1 MIRIFPDFSVQVTAS
16 AGGGPGAGG
25 GGGGGGGG
33 GMMTGPP
40 VGRVPVPG
48 TTNGTPQSVQGITAY
63 QQSDPY
69 WERPANAGSCSA
81 ARPKT
86 LHLAGQ
92 QHTSSPWLQALRKE
106 KSRDAARSRRG
117 KENFEFYELAK
128 MLPLPG
134 AITSQLDKASIIR
147 LTISYLKMRDFANQ
161 GDPPWNLRMEGPPP
175 NTSVKA
181 IGAQR
186 RRSPSVVAS
195 EIFEPHLGSHILQS
209 LDGFVFALNKEGR
222 FLYISETVSIY
233 LGLSQVELT
242 GSSAFDYIHPGDHVE
257 MAEQL
262 GMKLPPGR
270 GMSLSQGAVNEDGAS
285 SASSSS
291 HSETPEPVESSS
303 PSLLAPDNSLERSF
317 FIRMK
322 STLTKRGVHIKSSG
336 YKVIHVTG
344 RLRIRMALTHS
355 RSAPNQ
361 IMGMVVVAHALPPP
375 TINEVRI
382 DCQMFVTRVNMDLKI
397 IYCENRINDYMDL
410 TPVDIVGKRCYQFI
424 HAEDV
429 EGIRQCHLDLMNKGQ
444 CVTKYYRWIQKN
456 GGYIWIQSSA
466 TIAINAKNANEKNVI
481 WVNYVLSNPEYK
493 DTPMDIAQLPNL
505 PEKTSESSET
515 SDSESE
521 SKENSDNENA
531 KSEGKSGHQSERSED
546 PETDSKRQQQP
557 GQPHCSSEQEMK
569 RQEEGDSSSNP
580 ESQDS
585 DDSLEPSDG
594 EGEEQ
599 EEATGGGG
607 GGGGGGGRLGRLAGL
622 GGLGGLGAIGG
633 LGSLGG
639 LHIKVEHYG
648 EGDEVQLQNS
658 QTSSSEEEEEEED
671 DDDDEEED
679 GGVQDCD
686 SANAGSKLQKRRK
699 RRKVQKWDGSRS
711 RRLRLSS
718 NTPSPVSMGD
728 TTQLIDPS
736 QATGSS
742 HLLASTDSPNSSGAT
757 SSVLKIKTE
766 MAEPINFDNDSSIW
780 NFPPNRE
787 ISRNESPYSMTSK
800 PSAPGSHETFPSP
813 QGGSLQVAIPE
824 SVLTPPGTEG
834 GAGGVR
840 KPPYN
845 GSSAPSSASSAAS
858 LVPPSSASSA
868 DPLSP
873 PLSASPRDKQQG
885 TPTTS
890 SSSSSSS
897 SSSTSS
903 SSLLYS
909 GDLEA
914 LQRLQAGNVVLP
926 LVHRVTGTLASTN
939 TTAPRVYTTGT
950 IRYAPADVTL
960 AMAQGNLL
968 PNAAMNF
975 VDSSGFGLD
984 PKTPME
990 MLYHHVHRLNMSAA
1004 AAAGPF
1010 VGSPAATAGNGAL
1023 GGQMPTAA
1031 NVFTTAEGLFS
1042 TLPFPVYSNGIHT
1055 TQTTLERKED

>member
-1 MIRIFPDFSVQVTAS
+1 MAPTKPSI
-16 AGGGPGAGG
+16 
-25 GGGGGGGG
+25 
-33 GMMTGPP
+33 
-40 VGRVPVPG
+40 
-48 TTNGTPQSVQGITAY
+48 
-63 QQSDPY
+63 QQDPTRKERDPY
-69 WERPANAGSCSA
+69 WERQSNAGSCSN

-161 GDPPWNLRMEGPPP
+161 GDPPWNLRIEGPPP

-181 IGAQR
+181 IGTQR
-186 RRSPSVVAS
+186 RRSPSAIAS

-242 GSSAFDYIHPGDHVE
+242 GSSVFDYVHPGDHVE

-270 GMSLSQGAVNEDGAS
+270 GMSLSQGAVSEDGAS
-285 SASSSS
+285 STSSSS
-291 HSETPEPVESSS
+291 HPETPEPVESSS
-303 PSLLAPDNSLERSF
+303 PSLLSPDNSLERSF

-336 YKVIHVTG
+336 YKVIHITG

-355 RSAPNQ
+355 RSVPNQ

-397 IYCENRINDYMDL
+397 VYCENRISDYMDL

-429 EGIRQCHLDLMNKGQ
+429 EGIRQSHLDLMNKGQ

-456 GGYIWIQSSA
+456 CGFIWIQSSA
-466 TIAINAKNANEKNVI
+466 TIAINAKNSSEKNII

-493 DTPMDIAQLPNL
+493 NTPIDIAQLPNL
-505 PEKTSESSET
+505 PEKASESSET

-521 SKENSDNENA
+521 SKENSENENA
-531 KSEGKSGHQSERSED
+531 KSDAKSGNQAEQRDD

-557 GQPHCSSEQEMK
+557 GQSHCSSEELK
-569 RQEEGDSSSNP
+569 NYNEGDSSSNP

-594 EGEEQ
+594 EQEQ
-599 EEATGGGG
+599 EVTRGEGGLESG
-607 GGGGGGGRLGRLAGL
+607 LGRLAGL
-622 GGLGGLGAIGG
+622 GALEGLNTISGLGN
-633 LGSLGG
+633 LGG

-648 EGDEVQLQNS
+648 EGEEELHS
-658 QTSSSEEEEEEED
+658 SKISSSEEEEEEDQDVNED
-671 DDDDEEED
+671 REVKTFDDA
-679 GGVQDCD
+679 GT
-686 SANAGSKLQKRRK
+686 GSKLQKRRK
-699 RRKVQKWDGSRS
+699 RRKMQKWDGSRS
-711 RRLRLSS
+711 RRLCLSTAPP
-718 NTPSPVSMGD
+718 NPVAMGD
-728 TTQLIDPS
+728 STLQANPSGAASVTSTQLH
-736 QATGSS
+736 TSS
-742 HLLASTDSPNSSGAT
+742 DSPNSTGAT

-766 MAEPINFDNDSSIW
+766 MTEPINFDNDSSIW
-780 NFPPNRE
+780 NYPPNRE

-800 PSAPGSHETFPSP
+800 PPAAGSQETYPSP
-813 QGGSLQVAIPE
+813 QGGSLPVAIPD
-824 SVLTPPGTEG
+824 SVLTPPGPEG
-834 GAGGVR
+834 AAGGLR
-840 KPPYN
+840 KLPYN
-845 GSSAPSSASSAAS
+845 GNSTSSSSSSVTSLAPSSN
-858 LVPPSSASSA
+858 PSSA

-873 PLSASPRDKQQG
+873 PLSTSPRDKQQG

-890 SSSSSSS
+890 SNSSSSSS
-897 SSSTSS
+897 SSSNS

-926 LVHRVTGTLASTN
+926 LVHRVSGTLSSTS

-975 VDSSGFGLD
+975 VESSGFGLD

-1010 VGSPAATAGNGAL
+1010 VGSPAPTVGNGTL
-1023 GGQMPTAA
+1023 GGQMSATA

>member
-1 MIRIFPDFSVQVTAS
+1 MAPTKPSI
-16 AGGGPGAGG
+16 
-25 GGGGGGGG
+25 
-33 GMMTGPP
+33 
-40 VGRVPVPG
+40 
-48 TTNGTPQSVQGITAY
+48 
-63 QQSDPY
+63 QQDPTRRERDPY
-69 WERPANAGSCSA
+69 WERSSNAGSCSA
-81 ARPKT
+81 TRPKT

-161 GDPPWNLRMEGPPP
+161 GDPPWNLRIEGPPP

-181 IGAQR
+181 IGTQR
-186 RRSPSVVAS
+186 RRSPSIIAS

-242 GSSAFDYIHPGDHVE
+242 GSSVFDYIHPGDHVE

-262 GMKLPPGR
+262 GMKIPSGR
-270 GMSLSQGAVNEDGAS
+270 GISLSQAVNEDGAS

-291 HSETPEPVESSS
+291 HSETPEPVESSN
-303 PSLLAPDNSLERSF
+303 PSLLDPDNALERSF

-336 YKVIHVTG
+336 YKVIHITG
-344 RLRIRMALTHS
+344 RLRIRMPLMHS
-355 RSAPNQ
+355 RSVPNHV
-361 IMGMVVVAHALPPP
+361 MGMVVVAHALPPP

-382 DCQMFVTRVNMDLKI
+382 DCQMFVTRVNMDLRI
-397 IYCENRINDYMDL
+397 VYCENRISDYMDL
-410 TPVDIVGKRCYQFI
+410 SPVDIVGKKCYQFI

-429 EGIRQCHLDLMNKGQ
+429 EGIRKSHLDLMNKGQ

-466 TIAINAKNANEKNVI
+466 TIAVNAKNSSEKNII
-481 WVNYVLSNPEYK
+481 WINYVLSNSEYK
-493 DTPMDIAQLPNL
+493 ETLMDISQLPNL
-505 PEKTSESSET
+505 PDKTSESFET
-515 SDSESE
+515 SESE
-521 SKENSDNENA
+521 SDSKENSDNENP
-531 KSEGKSGHQSERSED
+531 KSEGKTGNQAEYSKE
-546 PETDSKRQQQP
+546 PEIESTRQQQP
-557 GQPHCSSEQEMK
+557 GQSYCSSVQEMK
-569 RQEEGDSSSNP
+569 CLEQGDSSSNP
-580 ESQDS
+580 ESQES
-585 DDSLEPSDG
+585 DDSLETSDV
-594 EGEEQ
+594 EQ
-599 EEATGGGG
+599 EHELEHEDARRQTPPGIHMPGGES
-607 GGGGGGGRLGRLAGL
+607 RLERLSGL
-622 GGLGGLGAIGG
+622 GGLEGMNSISELRN
-633 LGSLGG
+633 LDG

-648 EGDEVQLQNS
+648 EGEEIQMNKS
-658 QTSSSEEEEEEED
+658 QTSSSEEEEEED
-671 DDDDEEED
+671 ADEEGNEE
-679 GGVQDCD
+679 GNAGVQDSN
-686 SANAGSKLQKRRK
+686 SARTNSNLLKRRK
-699 RRKVQKWDGSRS
+699 RRKVQKWERS
-711 RRLRLSS
+711 QTRRLCLSI
-718 NTPSPVSMGD
+718 TPPKPAAIED
-728 TTQLIDPS
+728 TTPQVDPL
-736 QATGSS
+736 GV
-742 HLLASTDSPNSSGAT
+742 ASAHCLTTSGSPNSTDPT

-766 MAEPINFDNDSSIW
+766 MTEPINFDNDSSIW
-780 NFPPNRE
+780 NYPPNRE

-800 PSAPGSHETFPSP
+800 PTAPGSHKTFPSP
-813 QGGSLQVAIPE
+813 QGDSQQVVIPD

-840 KPPYN
+840 KTPYN
-845 GSSAPSSASSAAS
+845 GNLAPSSSSSVAS
-858 LVPPSSASSA
+858 LASPSNTSSS

-873 PLSASPRDKQQG
+873 PLSASPRDKLQG

-897 SSSTSS
+897 TSSSLSSS

-914 LQRLQAGNVVLP
+914 LQCLQAGNVVLP
-926 LVHRVTGTLASTN
+926 LVHRVSGTLASTN

-960 AMAQGNLL
+960 AMAQSNLL

-975 VDSSGFGLD
+975 VENAGFGLD

-990 MLYHHVHRLNMSAA
+990 MLYHHVQRLNMSAA
-1004 AAAGPF
+1004 AAAGQF
-1010 VGSPAATAGNGAL
+1010 VGSPAPAGGNGAL
-1023 GGQMPTAA
+1023 VGQMPTTA

-1055 TQTTLERKED
+1055 TQAALKRKED

>member
-16 AGGGPGAGG
+16 GAGGAGAGGVGG
-25 GGGGGGGG
+25 GGGSG
-33 GMMTGPP
+33 GMVTGPP
-40 VGRVPVPG
+40 VGRVPVPVPG
-48 TTNGTPQSVQGITAY
+48 ATNGTPQSVQGIAAY

-161 GDPPWNLRMEGPPP
+161 GDPPWNLRIEGPPP

-181 IGAQR
+181 IGTQR
-186 RRSPSVVAS
+186 RRSPSAVAS

-242 GSSAFDYIHPGDHVE
+242 GSSVFDYIHPGDHVE

-303 PSLLAPDNSLERSF
+303 PSLLPPDNSLERSF

-336 YKVIHVTG
+336 YKVIHITG

-355 RSAPNQ
+355 RSVPNQ

-397 IYCENRINDYMDL
+397 VYCENRISDYMDL

-429 EGIRQCHLDLMNKGQ
+429 EGIRQSHLDLMNKGQ

-456 GGYIWIQSSA
+456 SGYIWIQSSA
-466 TIAINAKNANEKNVI
+466 TIAVNAKNASEKNII

-531 KSEGKSGHQSERSED
+531 KSEGKPGHQSERSED
-546 PETDSKRQQQP
+546 PEADSRRQQQP
-557 GQPHCSSEQEMK
+557 GQSHCSSEQEMK

-599 EEATGGGG
+599 EEAGEG
-607 GGGGGGGRLGRLAGL
+607 GGGGGGGRLGRLT
-622 GGLGGLGAIGG
+622 GLGGLGAIGG
-633 LGSLGG
+633 LGNLGG

-648 EGDEVQLQNS
+648 DAEEVQLHNS
-658 QTSSSEEEEEEED
+658 QPSSSEEEEEEEGD
-671 DDDDEEED
+671 DAEEN
-679 GGVQDCD
+679 GGMQDYD
-686 SANAGSKLQKRRK
+686 SASTGSQLQKRRK
-699 RRKVQKWDGSRS
+699 RRKMQKWDGSRS
-711 RRLRLSS
+711 RRLRLSTT
-718 NTPSPVSMGD
+718 TPSPIAMGERRSS
-728 TTQLIDPS
+728 TLPS
-736 QATGSS
+736 T
-742 HLLASTDSPNSSGAT
+742 GAT

-780 NFPPNRE
+780 NYPPNRE

-800 PSAPGSHETFPSP
+800 PAAPGTHETFPSP
-813 QGGSLQVAIPE
+813 QGGSLQVSIPD

-845 GSSAPSSASSAAS
+845 GNSAPSSASSAVS
-858 LVPPSSASSA
+858 LAPPSSASSA

-890 SSSSSSS
+890 SSSSSASTSSS

-914 LQRLQAGNVVLP
+914 LQRLQAGNMVLP
-926 LVHRVTGTLASTN
+926 LVHRVAGTLSSTS
-939 TTAPRVYTTGT
+939 TTSPRVYTTGT

-975 VDSSGFGLD
+975 VDGSGFGLD

-1004 AAAGPF
+1004 GT
-1010 VGSPAATAGNGAL
+1010 GRLSSPTATGGNGAL
-1023 GGQMPTAA
+1023 GGQMSSAA

>member
-16 AGGGPGAGG
+16 AAGGAGAGG
-25 GGGGGGGG
+25 VGGGSVGG
-33 GMMTGPP
+33 GMVTGPP
-40 VGRVPVPG
+40 VGRVPVPLPG
-48 TTNGTPQSVQGITAY
+48 ATNGTSQSAQGITAY

-69 WERPANAGSCSA
+69 WERPSNAGSCSA
-81 ARPKT
+81 TRPKT

-161 GDPPWNLRMEGPPP
+161 GDPPWNLRIEGPPP

-181 IGAQR
+181 IGTQR
-186 RRSPSVVAS
+186 RRSPSAVAS

-209 LDGFVFALNKEGR
+209 LDGFVFALNSEGR

-242 GSSAFDYIHPGDHVE
+242 GSSVFDYIHPGDHVE

-270 GMSLSQGAVNEDGAS
+270 GISLSQGTITEDGAS

-291 HSETPEPVESSS
+291 HSETPEPVESSC
-303 PSLLAPDNSLERSF
+303 PSLLAPDNTLERSF

-344 RLRIRMALTHS
+344 RLRIRMALTHN
-355 RSAPNQ
+355 RSVPNQ

-397 IYCENRINDYMDL
+397 AYCENRISDYMDL

-429 EGIRQCHLDLMNKGQ
+429 EGIRQCHLDY
-444 CVTKYYRWIQKN
+444 T
-456 GGYIWIQSSA
+456 
-466 TIAINAKNANEKNVI
+466 
-481 WVNYVLSNPEYK
+481 
-493 DTPMDIAQLPNL
+493 
-505 PEKTSESSET
+505 
-515 SDSESE
+515 
-521 SKENSDNENA
+521 ENA
-531 KSEGKSGHQSERSED
+531 MSEGKSGHLTEHRED
-546 PETDSKRQQQP
+546 PETGTKHHHQP
-557 GQPHCSSEQEMK
+557 GQSHCSSKEEMK
-569 RQEEGDSSSNP
+569 RQEEEHSSSDQ

-585 DDSLEPSDG
+585 DDSLDPSDD
-594 EGEEQ
+594 EQ
-599 EEATGGGG
+599 EHEQEAR
-607 GGGGGGGRLGRLAGL
+607 GGRRRGSGRSERLVGMRGLEGLSAISDLGN
-622 GGLGGLGAIGG
+622 
-633 LGSLGG
+633 LGG
-639 LHIKVEHYG
+639 LHIKVEHGG
-648 EGDEVQLQNS
+648 EGEQLHNS
-658 QTSSSEEEEEEED
+658 QTSSSEGEEGGED
-671 DDDDEEED
+671 NDDEDRE
-679 GGVQDCD
+679 VQDCNGYSD
-686 SANAGSKLQKRRK
+686 GSNLQKRRK
-699 RRKVQKWDGSRS
+699 RRKVQKWDGA
-711 RRLRLSS
+711 RRRRPCLST
-718 NTPSPVSMGD
+718 TPCSPVVTSDKTPHVD
-728 TTQLIDPS
+728 TPPQLS
-736 QATGSS
+736 TSS
-742 HLLASTDSPNSSGAT
+742 CSPNSTGAT
-757 SSVLKIKTE
+757 SSILKIKTE

-780 NFPPNRE
+780 NYPPNRE
-787 ISRNESPYSMTSK
+787 ISRNETPYSMTSK
-800 PSAPGSHETFPSP
+800 PAAPGSHETFPSP
-813 QGGSLQVAIPE
+813 QGGSQQVVIPD
-824 SVLTPPGTEG
+824 SVLTPPGNEG
-834 GAGGVR
+834 GVGGGR
-840 KPPYN
+840 KPPCN
-845 GSSAPSSASSAAS
+845 GSSAPCSSSNGSSLA
-858 LVPPSSASSA
+858 PPSNISSA

-873 PLSASPRDKQQG
+873 PLSASPRDKQQC

-897 SSSTSS
+897 SLSSSSSS

-909 GDLEA
+909 SDLEA

-926 LVHRVTGTLASTN
+926 LVHRVTGTLASSN

-975 VDSSGFGLD
+975 IDGSGFGLD

-1004 AAAGPF
+1004 ATGGPF
-1010 VGSPAATAGNGAL
+1010 VGSPASTASAGAL
-1023 GGQMPTAA
+1023 GGQMTSTA
-1031 NVFTTAEGLFS
+1031 NVFTTAEGLLS

>member
-1 MIRIFPDFSVQVTAS
+1 MTSVADEGHLDPLAETSQ
-16 AGGGPGAGG
+16 
-25 GGGGGGGG
+25 
-33 GMMTGPP
+33 
-40 VGRVPVPG
+40 GRSSQELRRLCKLILFFECESWVRPNSYTSRP
-48 TTNGTPQSVQGITAY
+48 
-63 QQSDPY
+63 SDSDVSLEEDKEAVRREA
-69 WERPANAGSCSA
+69 ER
-81 ARPKT
+81 
-86 LHLAGQ
+86 
-92 QHTSSPWLQALRKE
+92 QAQ
-106 KSRDAARSRRG
+106 A
-117 KENFEFYELAK
+117 
-128 MLPLPG
+128 
-134 AITSQLDKASIIR
+134 QLDKA
-147 LTISYLKMRDFANQ
+147 K
-161 GDPPWNLRMEGPPP
+161 
-175 NTSVKA
+175 VKF
-181 IGAQR
+181 
-186 RRSPSVVAS
+186 PSQL
-195 EIFEPHLGSHILQS
+195 H
-209 LDGFVFALNKEGR
+209 
-222 FLYISETVSIY
+222 
-233 LGLSQVELT
+233 
-242 GSSAFDYIHPGDHVE
+242 
-257 MAEQL
+257 EQ
-262 GMKLPPGR
+262 
-270 GMSLSQGAVNEDGAS
+270 
-285 SASSSS
+285 
-291 HSETPEPVESSS
+291 
-303 PSLLAPDNSLERSF
+303 
-317 FIRMK
+317 
-322 STLTKRGVHIKSSG
+322 
-336 YKVIHVTG
+336 
-344 RLRIRMALTHS
+344 
-355 RSAPNQ
+355 
-361 IMGMVVVAHALPPP
+361 
-375 TINEVRI
+375 
-382 DCQMFVTRVNMDLKI
+382 
-397 IYCENRINDYMDL
+397 
-410 TPVDIVGKRCYQFI
+410 
-424 HAEDV
+424 
-429 EGIRQCHLDLMNKGQ
+429 
-444 CVTKYYRWIQKN
+444 IQ
-456 GGYIWIQSSA
+456 Q
-466 TIAINAKNANEKNVI
+466 
-481 WVNYVLSNPEYK
+481 SNPEYK
-493 DTPMDIAQLPNL
+493 DTPIDIAQLPNL

-531 KSEGKSGHQSERSED
+531 KPEGKPSHQSERSED
-546 PETDSKRQQQP
+546 PEADSKRQQQP

-599 EEATGGGG
+599 EEE
-607 GGGGGGGRLGRLAGL
+607 GL
-622 GGLGGLGAIGG
+622 
-633 LGSLGG
+633 SNLGG

-648 EGDEVQLQNS
+648 EGEEVQLHNS
-658 QTSSSEEEEEEED
+658 QTSSSEEEEEEDD
-671 DDDDEEED
+671 DDDDEED
-679 GGVQDCD
+679 VGVQDCD
-686 SANAGSKLQKRRK
+686 GANTGNKLLKRRK

-718 NTPSPVSMGD
+718 TSPSPVAMGD
-728 TTQLIDPS
+728 ATPLVDPS
-736 QATGSS
+736 QQANANSS
-742 HLLASTDSPNSSGAT
+742 HLLASSSSSGSPNAAAAVT

-780 NFPPNRE
+780 NYPPNRE

-800 PSAPGSHETFPSP
+800 PAPPGSHETFPSP
-813 QGGSLQVAIPE
+813 QGGSLQVAIPD

-858 LVPPSSASSA
+858 LAPPSSASSA

-890 SSSSSSS
+890 SSSSSTSS
-897 SSSTSS
+897 SSSSSSSSASTPS

-926 LVHRVTGTLASTN
+926 LVHRVTGTLASTS

-968 PNAAMNF
+968 PNGAMNF

-1010 VGSPAATAGNGAL
+1010 VGSPAATGGNGAL

>member
-1 MIRIFPDFSVQVTAS
+1 EIQMCHPF
-16 AGGGPGAGG
+16 
-25 GGGGGGGG
+25 
-33 GMMTGPP
+33 
-40 VGRVPVPG
+40 
-48 TTNGTPQSVQGITAY
+48 
-63 QQSDPY
+63 
-69 WERPANAGSCSA
+69 
-81 ARPKT
+81 
-86 LHLAGQ
+86 
-92 QHTSSPWLQALRKE
+92 LQDKNKALRKE

-161 GDPPWNLRMEGPPP
+161 GDPPWNLRIEGPPP

-181 IGAQR
+181 IGTQR
-186 RRSPSVVAS
+186 RRSPSAIAS

-242 GSSAFDYIHPGDHVE
+242 GSSVFDYIHPGDHVE

-355 RSAPNQ
+355 RSVPNQ
-361 IMGMVVVAHALPPP
+361 IMGMVAVAHALPPP

-397 IYCENRINDYMDL
+397 VYCENRISDYMDL

-429 EGIRQCHLDLMNKGQ
+429 EGIRQSHLDLMNKGQ

-466 TIAINAKNANEKNVI
+466 TIAVNVKNASEKNII

-505 PEKTSESSET
+505 PEKASESSET

-521 SKENSDNENA
+521 SKENSDNENTKA
-531 KSEGKSGHQSERSED
+531 EEKPSHQAEHSED

-557 GQPHCSSEQEMK
+557 GQSHCSSEQEMK

-594 EGEEQ
+594 EGS
-599 EEATGGGG
+599 
-607 GGGGGGGRLGRLAGL
+607 
-622 GGLGGLGAIGG
+622 LGAI
-633 LGSLGG
+633 
-639 LHIKVEHYG
+639 
-648 EGDEVQLQNS
+648 
-658 QTSSSEEEEEEED
+658 
-671 DDDDEEED
+671 
-679 GGVQDCD
+679 DCD
-686 SANAGSKLQKRRK
+686 SVNAGSKLQKRRK

-718 NTPSPVSMGD
+718 TTPSPIAIGD
-728 TTQLIDPS
+728 TAPLVDPS
-736 QATGSS
+736 QATTATST
-742 HLLASTDSPNSSGAT
+742 HLLASSGSPNSANAA

-780 NFPPNRE
+780 NYPPNRE

-813 QGGSLQVAIPE
+813 QGGSLQVAIPD

-845 GSSAPSSASSAAS
+845 GSSAPSSASSAVS
-858 LVPPSSASSA
+858 LAPPSSASSA

-926 LVHRVTGTLASTN
+926 LVHRVTGTLASTS

-1010 VGSPAATAGNGAL
+1010 VGSPTATGGNGAL
-1023 GGQMPTAA
+1023 GGQMPTTA

>member
-1 MIRIFPDFSVQVTAS
+1 FAPLA
-16 AGGGPGAGG
+16 PG
-25 GGGGGGGG
+25 
-33 GMMTGPP
+33 
-40 VGRVPVPG
+40 VVLD
-48 TTNGTPQSVQGITAY
+48 
-63 QQSDPY
+63 SD
-69 WERPANAGSCSA
+69 RDC
-81 ARPKT
+81 R
-86 LHLAGQ
+86 L
-92 QHTSSPWLQALRKE
+92 LQALRKE

-161 GDPPWNLRMEGPPP
+161 GDPPWNLRIEGPPP
-175 NTSVKA
+175 NTSVKGRIH
-181 IGAQR
+181 IGNVWFSIGTQR
-186 RRSPSVVAS
+186 RRSPSAIAS

-242 GSSAFDYIHPGDHVE
+242 GSSVFDYIHPGDHVE

-355 RSAPNQ
+355 RSVPNQ
-361 IMGMVVVAHALPPP
+361 IMGMVAVAHALPPP

-397 IYCENRINDYMDL
+397 VYCENRISDYMDL

-429 EGIRQCHLDLMNKGQ
+429 EGIRQSHLDLMNKGQ
-444 CVTKYYRWIQKN
+444 SVTKYYRWIQKN

-466 TIAINAKNANEKNVI
+466 TIAINVKNASEKNII

-505 PEKTSESSET
+505 PEKASESSET

-521 SKENSDNENA
+521 SKENSDNENTKA
-531 KSEGKSGHQSERSED
+531 EEKPGHQTEHSED

-557 GQPHCSSEQEMK
+557 GQSHCSSEQEMK

-599 EEATGGGG
+599 EEAGRG

-622 GGLGGLGAIGG
+622 GGLGSLGAIGG
-633 LGSLGG
+633 LGNLGG

-648 EGDEVQLQNS
+648 EGEDVQLRSS
-658 QTSSSEEEEEEED
+658 QTSSSEEEGEEEEED
-671 DDDDEEED
+671 EEDDED
-679 GGVQDCD
+679 DNGCVQDCD
-686 SANAGSKLQKRRK
+686 SVNAGSKLQKRRK

-718 NTPSPVSMGD
+718 TTPSPIAIGD
-728 TTQLIDPS
+728 TTPLVDPS
-736 QATGSS
+736 QATTATST
-742 HLLASTDSPNSSGAT
+742 HLLASSGSPNSANAA

-780 NFPPNRE
+780 NYPPNRE

-813 QGGSLQVAIPE
+813 QGGSLQVAIPD

-845 GSSAPSSASSAAS
+845 GSSAPSSASSAVS
-858 LVPPSSASSA
+858 LAPPSSASSA

-926 LVHRVTGTLASTN
+926 LVHRVTGTLASTS

-975 VDSSGFGLD
+975 VDGSGFGLD

-1010 VGSPAATAGNGAL
+1010 VGSPTATGGNGAL
-1023 GGQMPTAA
+1023 GGQMPTTA